1 MREWLTP
8 PQVAR
13 ERGIKPAK
21 VLAFIA
27 SGELEAVNHA
37 TNRGGKP
44 RWLISRAAL
53 DAFERS
59 RSNRAGGGAVRRRTR
74 AAVASTVVA
83 NPRSRELDGVIEFF

>member
-8 PQVAR
+8 PQVAS

-37 TNRGGKP
+37 TSRLGRS

-53 DAFERS
+53 EAFDRS
-59 RSNRAGGGAVRRRTR
+59 RSNRARVALAVPRRR
-74 AAVASTVVA
+74 
-83 NPRSRELDGVIEFF
+83 RERDCDVIEFF

>member
-1 MREWLTP
+1 MRGVSDWLTP

-37 TNRGGKP
+37 TSRIGRS

-53 DAFERS
+53 EAFDRS
-59 RSNRAGGGAVRRRTR
+59 RSSRTSAALATPRRR
-74 AAVASTVVA
+74 
-83 NPRSRELDGVIEFF
+83 RERTGDVIEFF